1 MPTVQAPCPAMAR
14 AACPMRRVWC
24 CWVPETCR
32 CPARRHHEVFRAV
45 AGWILGYAGPV
56 LRHVVQSTWMRLVRH
71 WHAIRTDICS
81 MYRDVSFRNP
91 QFSPASLRRR
101 LVGTASARHW
111 HGNGTPAAVGS
122 LACIWVYRQPRPS
135 PTCRWERLLPSP
147 LPWSR
152 TPDGTRTARQ
162 QRPGSVSTSPSR
174 PVQISPSRRVC
185 GKEES

>member
-1 MPTVQAPCPAMAR
+1 VPTVQAPCPAMVR

-56 LRHVVQSTWMRLVRH
+56 LRHVVPSTWMRLVRH

-122 LACIWVYRQPRPS
+122 WRVFGFTGNRGRRRHAGGNAFSL
-135 PTCRWERLLPSP
+135 RLCPGAGLQ
-147 LPWSR
+147 
-152 TPDGTRTARQ
+152 TARG
-162 QRPGSVSTSPSR
+162 QRGNKDPAR
-174 PVQISPSRRVC
+174 SRRAPHDL
-185 GKEES
+185 S